1 MCDGFDKVGQVTTG
15 NSPTARPWAAPAL
28 WVAVV
33 VLLLIAAA
41 CGSTSNDSSLDNA
54 SETAT
59 SPRADSADEP
69 APSDQP
75 DPATSESEA
84 NLVDLA
90 GGGQLDWNSLQG
102 RDVVLWFWAPW

>member
-1 MCDGFDKVGQVTTG
+1 MCKFDRVGQVTTG
-15 NSPTARPWAAPAL
+15 INPKGRPSGVAALLA
-28 WVAVV
+28 AIA

-41 CGSTSNDSSLDNA
+41 CGSTSADSSFDNA
-54 SETAT
+54 SNTAT
-59 SPRADSADEP
+59 SPRADTADEP
-69 APSDQP
+69 ISSDQP

-84 NLVDLA
+84 NLVNLA

>member
-1 MCDGFDKVGQVTTG
+1 MTTG
-15 NSPTARPWAAPAL
+15 ISPKGRPWAAPAL
-28 WVAVV
+28 WATVV

-41 CGSTSNDSSLDNA
+41 CGSTGDDESSLDTA
-54 SETAT
+54 S
-59 SPRADSADEP
+59 DSADET
-69 APSDQP
+69 ASSDQS
-75 DPATSESEA
+75 DPPTSQSQA

>member
-41 CGSTSNDSSLDNA
+41 CGSTSKRLLPRQCFGNRHLTSS
-54 SETAT
+54 
-59 SPRADSADEP
+59 
-69 APSDQP
+69 
-75 DPATSESEA
+75 
-84 NLVDLA
+84 
-90 GGGQLDWNSLQG
+90 
-102 RDVVLWFWAPW
+102 